1 MYDHLKPVIDLTLG
15 VILLV
20 LLSPLMLLL
29 TVTQIFLHRG
39 SPFFLHQRPGKNG
52 KLFRMIKFRTMEN
65 CLDASGALMPDNKRV
80 TAFGRILRRTSM
92 DELPQLINVIKGD
105 MSIVGPRP
113 LPVYEQE
120 QCNEYQSQRLL
131 VQGGLTCYWQV
142 CGRASVPFDE
152 WVEMDLRYIREQGVW
167 VDLKLIMKTMISVV
181 RLAGG
186 FQKNGSS
193 LNK

>member
-92 DELPQLINVIKGD
+92 DELPQLINVVNGD
-105 MSIVGPRP
+105 MSLVGPRP
-113 LPVYEQE
+113 L
-120 QCNEYQSQRLL
+120 L
-131 VQGGLTCYWQV
+131 VEFLPRYTPHQNRRHEVKPGMTGLAQVSGRNAITWQQK
-142 CGRASVPFDE
+142 FDYDV
-152 WVEMDLRYIREQGVW
+152 WYVDHISFMLDGMILITTIVKVIKREGIEC
-167 VDLKLIMKTMISVV
+167 DD
-181 RLAGG
+181 
-186 FQKNGSS
+186 FD
-193 LNK
+193 

>member
-29 TVTQIFLHRG
+29 TVTLVFLHRG

-92 DELPQLINVIKGD
+92 DELPQLINVVKGD
-105 MSIVGPRP
+105 MSLVGPRP
-113 LPVYEQE
+113 LLVEFLPRYTPHQ
-120 QCNEYQSQRLL
+120 QRRHE
-131 VQGGLTCYWQV
+131 VRPGMTGLAQVSGRNAITWQQK
-142 CGRASVPFDE
+142 FDYDV
-152 WVEMDLRYIREQGVW
+152 WYVDHISFVLDAMILITTIVKVIKREGIEC
-167 VDLKLIMKTMISVV
+167 DD
-181 RLAGG
+181 
-186 FQKNGSS
+186 FD
-193 LNK
+193 